1 VVKGTPNSDLTI
13 AFKDVSYSVQ
23 VPLEKDS
30 YETFISPLVNTAK
43 AIGTCG
49 KSNAKKTFY
58 RSKEISGVIK
68 PGSMTLVIAPPGHGK
83 STYLKLLANRLPL
96 QSGKVA
102 YNGRSMDEAAA
113 EGVDLKKMTQYVD
126 QVDTHLPLLT
136 VTETLD
142 FAHKVSSHKYD
153 PERVSST
160 VSLLGLDECKDT
172 ILGNAFVRGVSGGQK
187 RRVTIGEMLVSDACA
202 LFLDEF
208 TNGLDTA
215 TSEDIARG
223 LRNWCDSTNGTI
235 VSTLQQPTPGLY
247 NTFDDIVILREGQVV
262 FHGPREDVLPY
273 FEAMGFRCP
282 GDVDVCDFL
291 IDVLSQPRLSL
302 QRQRD
307 ADKKDTKAG
316 KTVPTPHLTASFGEF
331 TLPAKPCV
339 TTEDMAEYY
348 QSTPLWAA
356 TKKQLDVYFPEN
368 STSTDKSAFTSLM
381 PTEESKAMFKTGF
394 VMPVSSLA
402 RLVFDRQVK
411 LVYRDK
417 NLVFPRVFTGN
428 MVLMGLILVRIFAL
442 DAIQ

>member
-1 VVKGTPNSDLTI
+1 
-13 AFKDVSYSVQ
+13 VS
-23 VPLEKDS
+23 ES
-30 YETFISPLVNTAK
+30 YETFISPLVNAAK
-43 AIGTCG
+43 FIGTCG

-58 RSKEISGVIK
+58 RAENISGVVK
-68 PGSMTLVIAPPGHGK
+68 PGTMTLVIAPPGHGK
-83 STYLKLLANRLPL
+83 STYLKLLANRLPV

-142 FAHKVSSHKYD
+142 FAHKVSCHTYD
-153 PERVSST
+153 PERVAST
-160 VSLLGLDECKDT
+160 ISLLGLDECKDT
-172 ILGNAFVRGVSGGQK
+172 ILGNAFIRGVSGGQK

-247 NTFDDIVILREGQVV
+247 NTFDNVVILREGQVV
-262 FHGPREDVLPY
+262 FDGPREDVLPF

-291 IDVLSQPRLSL
+291 IDVLSQPRLCL

-307 ADKKDTKAG
+307 SDKKDVKAG
-316 KTVPTPHLTASFGEF
+316 KAVPAPVLAGTFGADF
-331 TLPAKPCV
+331 PMAAKPCV
-339 TTEDMAEYY
+339 STDDMIAYY
-348 QSTPLWAA
+348 RSTPIWAGI
-356 TKKQLDVYFPEN
+356 KQQLDVFFPE
-368 STSTDKSAFTSLM
+368 SGHVDTAKCASLM
-381 PTEESKAMFKTGF
+381 PTEASKQMYQDGF
-394 VMPVSSLA
+394 VMAVSQL
-402 RLVFDRQVK
+402 FKIIWERQVK
-411 LVYRDK
+411 VVYRDK
-417 NLVFPRVFTGN
+417 QLVMPRLMN
-428 MVLMGLILVRIFAL
+428 MVMMGLILVSFML
-442 DAIQ
+442 FFFVL